1 MMENMNLYS
10 IPNAEYLQIL
20 SIEVG
25 PVATNGYMLMDMQS
39 QSAIIIDA
47 PHESVKVFESYAEEK
62 ELKISALWL
71 THTHW
76 DHTADAELCAEK
88 GMDILVH
95 PLDAYRLLDQAGHT
109 VWPLPFKLGNVQ
121 YTRLI
126 EQGDMLTCGD
136 WTCEVLHT
144 PGHTEGG
151 VCFVDLKHSC
161 IFAGDTLFAGS
172 IGRTDLPGGDMDT
185 LLASIKKSLLNLPE
199 DMIVFPGHGPLTT
212 IGDEQESNPFLQ

>member
-1 MMENMNLYS
+1 MEQMNLYS
-10 IPNAEYLQIL
+10 IPNAEHLQIL
-20 SIEVG
+20 CIEAG
-25 PVATNGYMLMDMQS
+25 PVATNGYMLMDMDS
-39 QSAIIIDA
+39 KSAVIIDA
-47 PHESVKVFESYAEEK
+47 PHQSVRLFEAYAEEK

-95 PLDAYRLLDQAGHT
+95 PLDAYRLLDQSAHT
-109 VWPLPFKLGNVQ
+109 VWPLPFTLGNVQ
-121 YTRLI
+121 YTGII
-126 EQGDMLTCGD
+126 EQGDFLTCGA
-136 WTCEVLHT
+136 WKCEVIHT

-151 VCFVDLKHSC
+151 VCFVDRLHSC

-172 IGRTDLPGGDMDT
+172 IGRTDLPGGDMNS
-185 LLASIKKSLLNLPE
+185 LLDSIKNSLLELPE

-212 IGDEQESNPFLQ
+212 IGDEKESNPFLH